1 MTTCATEKNILRK
14 LKLLKQYSIK
24 KKIVS
29 EKIIWNNYVKQ
40 LTVLNTKNKTEYPIY
55 NEYFANLFKINK
67 IYNEILLNSDNNLRD
82 RYIDKLKK
90 TTCISEAIPTIT
102 STYVERLIRLTHF
115 KTNIYIDSMTPILLK
130 LNIHFISFT
139 LISLTT
145 VLLLTTSHFLW
156 NTPL

>member
-1 MTTCATEKNILRK
+1 M
-14 LKLLKQYSIK
+14 
-24 KKIVS
+24 
-29 EKIIWNNYVKQ
+29 
-40 LTVLNTKNKTEYPIY
+40 TVLNTKNKTEYPIY

-145 VLLLTTSHFLW
+145 VLLLTTSHFL
-156 NTPL
+156 